1 MTENDDDPRLDEGI
15 DPELK
20 RHCDE
25 GLAALRRGD
34 GVTALKHFERL
45 VELFSERAGPTYYRT
60 MVWKAFCAQALSSQG
75 RFEEAM
81 ALQNVVIAERTDA
94 LGADHRDT
102 LETRGQLGQTLARQ
116 KRFDESRF
124 LQEEL
129 YVDKIEALGPNDPST
144 LNTLGNLADLYVFEG
159 RYAEATYLYR
169 ELLARRMQA
178 LGPDDPDTSRTARTL
193 EHFATADDL
202 DEPAFERLTDHLD
215 ETLRLHGS
223 DGEQA
228 ATARGYLACEHLRY
242 GDGSAAIALLLPFTD
257 VRAKERPIDDPDT
270 LRTQQM
276 LVEAIDYVGID
287 ADDPAELEPLI
298 NEFTSELGPLNLATV
313 RAKAYYLGLLIQ
325 SGDIGPA
332 DVAAFQAELHDALP
346 PDHPIHDDLERF
358 FDAAVQTFIMGRL
371 LDDLEG
377 DETYDDETY
386 DDDET
391 VDLDDDGKNDNDG
404 RVRPRWWR
412 RMIAAGARATAR
424 GLRRYS

>member
-20 RHCDE
+20 RHSDQ

-60 MVWKAFCAQALSSQG
+60 MVWKAFCAQALDSQG

-81 ALQNVVIAERTDA
+81 ALQKVVIAERTDA
-94 LGADHRDT
+94 LGADHPDT
-102 LETRGQLGQTLARQ
+102 LGTRGQLGQTLARQ
-116 KRFDESRF
+116 KRYDESRA

-129 YVDKIEALGPNDPST
+129 YVDKIEALGPNDRST

-193 EHFATADDL
+193 EHFSTADDL
-202 DEPAFERLTDHLD
+202 DEPAFERLTNYLV
-215 ETLRLHGS
+215 ETLRLHAPES
-223 DGEQA
+223 EQA
-228 ATARGYLACEHLRY
+228 AIARGNLACEHLRF
-242 GDGSAAIALLLPFTD
+242 GDGSAAIALLLPVAA
-257 VRAKERPIDDPDT
+257 VRARERPVDDPDT

-276 LVEAIDYVGID
+276 LVEAIDYIGAD
-287 ADDPAELEPLI
+287 ANDPEELEPLI
-298 NEFTSELGPLNLATV
+298 DELTSELGPLNLATV
-313 RAKAYYLGLLIQ
+313 RAKAYCLGLLIQ
-325 SGDIGPA
+325 SGDIGRA
-332 DVAAFQAELHDALP
+332 DVATFQAELHDALP

-358 FDAAVQTFIMGRL
+358 FDAAVQTFIMERL
-371 LDDLEG
+371 LDDLE
-377 DETYDDETY
+377 DDDAD
-386 DDDET
+386 DDDEAD
-391 VDLDDDGKNDNDG
+391 VLDDDGKDDDDG
-404 RVRPRWWR
+404 RLRPSWWR
-412 RMIAAGARATAR
+412 RMVAGGARATAR